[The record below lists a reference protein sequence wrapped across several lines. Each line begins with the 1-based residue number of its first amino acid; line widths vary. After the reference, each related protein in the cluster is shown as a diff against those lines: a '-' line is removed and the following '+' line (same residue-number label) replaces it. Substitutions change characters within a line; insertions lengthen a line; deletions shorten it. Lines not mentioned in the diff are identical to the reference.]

1 MRRLALLHEQT
12 WKGAREEFQQAK
24 VALIPVGSI
33 EQHGPH
39 LPLGTDLLAAKALAE
54 AAAKKAE
61 AICTP
66 AIPVGLSEHHRQFW
80 GTLWVE
86 PEAFRSYM
94 EGLGRSLSYHGL
106 RRIIYVNG
114 HGGNLAGLQEVCR
127 RLHREGIYALV
138 WQWWHAVAELSAELF
153 PQAGSHAAEAE
164 TSLMLYLAE
173 ELVDREALEEAASG
187 ASPRWG
193 LQRSG
198 TEVSFDTLDFSKSG
212 ATGDPRRA
220 TKEAGERLYLAALER
235 LIELIRWLGGLP
247 EEELEP
253 KGHT

>member
-1 MRRLALLHEQT
+1 MLEEKT
-12 WKGAREEFQQAK
+12 WKEAREWLRRAK

-39 LPLGTDLLAAKALAE
+39 LPLGTDFFAAKALAE
-54 AAAKKAE
+54 AAARATG
-61 AICTP
+61 AVCTP
-66 AIPVGLSEHHRQFW
+66 AVPVGLSEHHRQFW

-86 PEAFRSYM
+86 PEAFRDYM
-94 EGLGRSLSYHGL
+94 EGLARSLASHGIK
-106 RRIIYVNG
+106 RVIYING
-114 HGGNLAGLQEVCR
+114 HGGNLAALQEVCR
-127 RLHREGIYALV
+127 RLRREGIYALV

-164 TSLMLYLAE
+164 TSLMLYLTE
-173 ELVDREALEEAASG
+173 NLVDKGALEEAVAG
-187 ASPRWG
+187 AAPRWG

-198 TEVSFDTLDFSKSG
+198 TDVSFDTLDFSKSG

-220 TKEAGERLYLAALER
+220 TREAGEKLYRAALEK
-235 LIELIRWLGGLP
+235 LIELARWLEGLS

-253 KGHT
+253 KGHKP